1 MKLADFMND
10 VGSTD
15 FGSDV
20 LTVKDTD
27 DGVLTVVLHTGGEF
41 HKRKRHWLPTLVEK
55 EDGETKRGK
64 GKGNKSDFINM
75 PYNCPGKDKCAVCK
89 LIDAIRNKEVD
100 LDDVVLTFGA
110 GKTKQE
116 FLAGEVIGDRD
127 YAAGGGWQNDLSLK
141 TEYLTTV
148 VDVDNVD
155 EGLQKLQMTKS
166 QGRAVK
172 KVIETAIDEQG
183 EDGDPFTNPYPIR
196 LEFDENETPAKKY
209 SAAYSTKKIPAKALK
224 LIESTD
230 PLDEECQ
237 ELCKPANPGKIKK
250 LIVEAL
256 AVEIQSIEDLDVDV
270 EDAGE
275 EEEEVK
281 KTSGKTAKG
290 ASNKKTSTKKT
301 STKKTAKIDEED
313 GGDDGSGDED
323 PDDIPVAPKGGGKKT
338 AKKTTKKTAKK
349 SDTPDF
355 LEGLEEDEID
365 VCPLCERPIPADAA
379 ACPYDDCDAEFED
392 PEGDGD
398 EDPEETEPEGDEDG
412 GDEDGDGGEDEGGD
426 EDPEEEKPAA
436 KKSTKKS
443 TKKTS
448 KKKSDVPDFLE
459 GLEEDDLDICP
470 ACERPIP
477 ADATACPYDDCDAE
491 YE

>member
-275 EEEEVK
+275 EEEVK

-365 VCPLCERPIPADAA
+365 MCPLCERPIPADAT

-392 PEGDGD
+392 HEGDGD